1 MHVNWSG
8 LAVVFGV
15 SIGAVLAM
23 VALFALGIGG
33 MSMRMT
39 ARERQ
44 ASTTPGTVT
53 AAIGFVACAAVVAF
67 GVWVIVRG

>member
-15 SIGAVLAM
+15 SFGAVLAM
-23 VALFALGIGG
+23 VALFSLGIGG
-33 MSMRMT
+33 MSMRIT

-44 ASTTPGTVT
+44 ASGRPGTVT
-53 AAIGFVACAAVVAF
+53 ATVGFVACLAVVAF
-67 GVWVIVRG
+67 GVWLIVRG